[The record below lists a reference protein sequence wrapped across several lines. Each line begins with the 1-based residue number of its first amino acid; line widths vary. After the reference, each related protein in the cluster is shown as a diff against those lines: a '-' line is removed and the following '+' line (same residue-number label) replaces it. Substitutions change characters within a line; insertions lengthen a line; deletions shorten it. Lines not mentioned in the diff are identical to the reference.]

1 MGKKEDMKAKG
12 EGGVN
17 SSRESRREIP
27 CSVIIENEG
36 IPGTATHI
44 IQQWHPIMV
53 FRDFYGEVMSV
64 FLTLWTGSEVSS
76 TTSSVL
82 VGGSST

>member
-44 IQQWHPIMV
+44 IQ
-53 FRDFYGEVMSV
+53 
-64 FLTLWTGSEVSS
+64 
-76 TTSSVL
+76 
-82 VGGSST
+82 